1 MYYVYALLCNISQT
15 FTYCLFIYRDNT
27 YTLQGYNCEYVS
39 FVVILLYLRVVLGIP
54 G

>member
-1 MYYVYALLCNISQT
+1 MYMLYFVIFLKRLHIA
-15 FTYCLFIYRDNT
+15 CLYTDTIR
-27 YTLQGYNCEYVS
+27 TLQGYNCEYVS